1 MVTPWLR
8 LFDKV
13 LFSDNPLLEELKPK
27 HADKVLEALATDLPL
42 KYVVAFT
49 AFYNVQFVQ
58 CNRTIV
64 GGWILAGLENDRRF
78 GSLWPFLAD
87 WEVWTESYLA
97 ESSTLGTR
105 HAHVH
110 GRCDP

>member
-1 MVTPWLR
+1 M
-8 LFDKV
+8 
-13 LFSDNPLLEELKPK
+13 LEELKPK

-42 KYVVAFT
+42 KYVVAF
-49 AFYNVQFVQ
+49 YVQ
-58 CNRTIV
+58 CNRTTV
-64 GGWILAGLENDRRF
+64 GGWVLAGLENDRRF

>member
-42 KYVVAFT
+42 KYVIT
-49 AFYNVQFVQ
+49 FYVQ
-58 CNRTIV
+58 CNYRM
-64 GGWILAGLENDRRF
+64 R
-78 GSLWPFLAD
+78 
-87 WEVWTESYLA
+87 
-97 ESSTLGTR
+97 LGPSR
-105 HAHVH
+105 I
-110 GRCDP
+110 RK